1 MSAIEANIT
10 SYSIKLAS
18 DANISTKY
26 ISVVYLH
33 TTSGTAFLCFCP
45 DDADL
50 PSNGI
55 RMQHGKPTY
64 DVYYHDR
71 YLPVVIDVLRN
82 EKPITFFFDES
93 SLYAGIRTGHEPVGE
108 EENKG

>member
-1 MSAIEANIT
+1 MAFISANIT

-18 DANISTKY
+18 EANISTDY

-45 DDADL
+45 DDAEL

-55 RMQHGKPTY
+55 RIQHGRPTY
-64 DVYYHDR
+64 DVYYHHR
-71 YLPVVIDVLRN
+71 YLPIVIDVLRN
-82 EKPITFFFDES
+82 EKPIKFFFNDDTM
-93 SLYAGIRTGHEPVGE
+93 YAGVRTGSEPVGE
-108 EENKG
+108 EEDQD